1 MQAVFVI
8 GQGPVRV
15 SVKENIRAP
24 LPGCVYH
31 PERIGLDPVKV
42 SMGEKK
48 PLAAKAFLPG
58 IGQTRRIRGKV
69 AVSPHRIK
77 GKARECG
84 GRGRKVGGAVPQ
96 VQHRGCLGL
105 SGPSSGPPS
114 GIPVAV
120 RQNR

>member
-24 LPGCVYH
+24 FPGRVYH
-31 PERIGLDPVKV
+31 PERVGLDPVKV

-58 IGQTRRIRGKV
+58 IGQTRRIRGTV
-69 AVSPHRIK
+69 AVSPWLSDKTNNRSTCF
-77 GKARECG
+77 ASFAE
-84 GRGRKVGGAVPQ
+84 VPL
-96 VQHRGCLGL
+96 RCFT
-105 SGPSSGPPS
+105 
-114 GIPVAV
+114 
-120 RQNR
+120 